1 MASRGDVQRSTWIVR
16 ALHRLNVSFW
26 FLPGCLITFG
36 CVLAIVSV
44 WLDHAGASDAVASLG
59 PPFSIGVETARQ
71 LLSTLAGATV
81 TVVSLVFSL
90 TVVAL
95 TVAAGNLGPR
105 LVDRYMRNR
114 VTQVTMGLFS
124 GTFAFT
130 IMVLSDVGSSSAE
143 GNVPRLS
150 ITMALVF
157 ALSCVGWLTYA
168 FHNLARSLQIDQA
181 SAELASSLD
190 AGLSEMA
197 KQARAV
203 CGGTTEAE
211 RAHAVPD
218 GRIVS
223 TDVSIGTGGYVEV
236 IQYMSLLD
244 LARRED
250 LRIEMMVAPG
260 DYAGPRDIAM
270 RLHANTSVTET
281 AVIRAAARCLIIN
294 ATRTDTDDPLFNL
307 HLLVEVAARALSPG
321 VNDVYTALT
330 CIDHLTGSLRLA
342 FDVGLEPMAFVD
354 SEDSQGAAGIVRIQT
369 CSPGA
374 DGLVALVLP
383 NLRRIACDNTTA
395 ALRVLAGCGRIARAV
410 PSGHAGAIV
419 LHREIDAFEA
429 QAAEFARSEAD
440 LPALAAAAQAA
451 RDALPTK

>member
-1 MASRGDVQRSTWIVR
+1 MASQGDVQRSTWIVR
-16 ALHRLNVSFW
+16 AVHRLNVSFW

-36 CVLAIVSV
+36 CVLAIFSV

-130 IMVLSDVGSSSAE
+130 IMVLSDVGSSAAADS
-143 GNVPRLS
+143 VPRLS
-150 ITMALVF
+150 ITLALVF
-157 ALSCVGWLTYA
+157 ALSCVAWLTYA

-181 SAELASSLD
+181 SSELAHSLD
-190 AGLSEMA
+190 AGLSAMA

-203 CGGTTEAE
+203 CGGTMAAE
-211 RAHAVPD
+211 RAHAPPD
-218 GRIVS
+218 DRTVV
-223 TDVSIGTGGYVEV
+223 TDVSTGTGGYVEL
-236 IQYMSLLD
+236 IQYLSLAD
-244 LARRED
+244 LARRHD
-250 LRIEMMVAPG
+250 LRIEMLVAPG
-260 DYAGPRDIAM
+260 DYAGPRDVAM
-270 RLHANTSVTET
+270 RLHAGGSITET
-281 AVIRAAARCLIIN
+281 AVVRAAARCLVIN

-307 HLLVEVAARALSPG
+307 HLLMEVAARALSPG
-321 VNDVYTALT
+321 VNDIYTALT

-342 FDVGLEPMAFVD
+342 FDVGLEPMVFVD
-354 SEDSQGAAGIVRIQT
+354 DENGRTATGIVRVQT
-369 CSPGA
+369 CSA
-374 DGLVALVLP
+374 SAEGLVALVLP

-395 ALRVLAGCGRIARAV
+395 ALRVLDGCARIARAV
-410 PSGHAGAIV
+410 PSGHAGVVI
-419 LHREIDAFEA
+419 LLREIDAFVA
-429 QAAEFARSEAD
+429 QATELARSEAD
-440 LPALAAAAQAA
+440 RPALAAAAQAA
-451 RDALPTK
+451 RDALPAK

>member
-1 MASRGDVQRSTWIVR
+1 MSSRGDVQRSTWIVR
-16 ALHRLNVSFW
+16 AVHRLNVSFW

-36 CVLAIVSV
+36 CILAIFSV
-44 WLDHAGASDAVASLG
+44 WLDHEGASDAVASLG

-130 IMVLSDVGSSSAE
+130 IMVLSDVGSSSAQ

-150 ITMALVF
+150 ITLALVF
-157 ALSCVGWLTYA
+157 ALLCVAWLTYA

-181 SAELASSLD
+181 SSELAHSLN

-203 CGGTTEAE
+203 ANGMMSAE
-211 RAHAVPD
+211 RAHAAPD
-218 GRIVS
+218 GRKVT
-223 TDVSIGTGGYVEV
+223 TDVSTGTGGYVEV
-236 IQYMSLLD
+236 IQYLSLVE

-250 LRIEMMVAPG
+250 LRIEMLVAPG
-260 DYAGPRDIAM
+260 DYAGPRDVAM
-270 RLHANTSVTET
+270 RLHSEGAITET
-281 AVIRAAARCLIIN
+281 AVVRAAARCLVMN

-307 HLLVEVAARALSPG
+307 HLLIEVAARALSPG

-354 SEDSQGAAGIVRIQT
+354 SKDGAADAGIVRVQT

-395 ALRVLAGCGRIARAV
+395 ALRVLDGCARIARAV
-410 PSGHAGAIV
+410 PSGHAGAII
-419 LHREIDAFEA
+419 LHREIDAFVT
-429 QAAEFARSEAD
+429 QATELARSEAD
-440 LPALAAAAQAA
+440 LPALTAAAQAA
-451 RDALPTK
+451 RDALPTN